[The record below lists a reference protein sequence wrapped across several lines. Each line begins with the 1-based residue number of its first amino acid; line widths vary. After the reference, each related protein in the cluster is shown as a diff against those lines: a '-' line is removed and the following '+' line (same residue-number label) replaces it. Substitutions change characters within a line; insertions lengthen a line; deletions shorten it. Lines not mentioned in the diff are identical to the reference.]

1 MRLRAADTPVVF
13 LEVTC
18 DPQILRDRLAQRR
31 LAGGSVSDATD
42 LELDE
47 LAGRY
52 QAPRQ
57 LDGAALMRLD
67 SAEAPGRVAE
77 EALRGL
83 AAHGITRAID
93 RRSS

>member
-1 MRLRAADTPVVF
+1 
-13 LEVTC
+13 
-18 DPQILRDRLAQRR
+18 
-31 LAGGSVSDATD
+31 
-42 LELDE
+42 
-47 LAGRY
+47 
-52 QAPRQ
+52 
-57 LDGAALMRLD
+57 MRLD